1 MSFEWQAGDWLAWAR
16 TPGHDSYWYLR
27 DAFFEEILPAPGR
40 LTLEV
45 GCGEGRVA
53 RDLAAHGHRVV
64 ALDASRPW
72 RPPPPPPTRTAAT
85 WSPTPGASSPRSPT
99 PRSSSPAATSAATGS
114 RNRSSATAS
123 R

>member
-16 TPGHDSYWYLR
+16 TPGHDSYWYFR

-64 ALDASRPW
+64 ALDAW
-72 RPPPPPPTRTAAT
+72 RR
-85 WSPTPGASSPRSPT
+85 GRD
-99 PRSSSPAATSAATGS
+99 RSPAAAVRAARARAG
-114 RNRSSATAS
+114 ATVPPCDAAC
-123 R
+123 